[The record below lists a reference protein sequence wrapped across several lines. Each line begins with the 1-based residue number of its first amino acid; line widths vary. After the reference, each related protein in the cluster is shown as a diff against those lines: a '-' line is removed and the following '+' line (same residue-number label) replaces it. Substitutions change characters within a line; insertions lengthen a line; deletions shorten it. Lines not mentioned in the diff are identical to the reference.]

1 MNTNYLFNLNRRPT
15 DAEKSSYNSSNTTVT
30 YTTTSKTASGPIDK
44 LRINFAGVGYDR
56 LPQIESIKTANGK
69 DANIKLISEDIGKV
83 EKYERVKDGF
93 DYPTDPTYLH
103 F

>member
-1 MNTNYLFNLNRRPT
+1 MFNLLRKPS
-15 DAEKSSYNSSNTTVT
+15 DSEKSSYNSANTTVT
-30 YTTTSKTASGPIDK
+30 YTTTSKTADGPIDK

-56 LPQIESIKTANGK
+56 LPIIESIKTVNGK
-69 DANIKLISEDIGKV
+69 NANIKLISDDVVKV

-93 DYPTDPTYLH
+93 DYPTDPKPYLH

>member
-1 MNTNYLFNLNRRPT
+1 MKVVGANKIDIVPHSLNSDYIVTVSDNSNFLFNLNRRPT

-56 LPQIESIKTANGK
+56 LTHN
-69 DANIKLISEDIGKV
+69 
-83 EKYERVKDGF
+83 
-93 DYPTDPTYLH
+93 
-103 F
+103 